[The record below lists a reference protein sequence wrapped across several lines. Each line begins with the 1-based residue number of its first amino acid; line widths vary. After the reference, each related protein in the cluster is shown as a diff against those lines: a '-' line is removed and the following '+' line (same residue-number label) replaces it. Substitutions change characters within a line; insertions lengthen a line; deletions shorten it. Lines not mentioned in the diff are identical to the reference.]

1 MYENVTVHDP
11 NLQLLVTVARLLEP
25 LLDEIVFVGGSVT
38 GLLITDEASVG
49 IRPTT
54 DVDVIAE
61 VYSYVEYDALSGR
74 LRELG
79 LLEDNR
85 EGAPTCRWCHGD
97 STVDVMPV
105 DEQVLGFANRWYQ
118 PAVDS
123 AVRIDLAEF
132 TLRHITPV
140 YFIATKLEAF
150 HGRGDGDYLASHD
163 LEDVVAVV
171 DGREELVDEVLHAP
185 QDVQGYI
192 REEFAKLLG
201 TEDFVDALPGFLV
214 PDESGQARLQVL
226 QQRLEALARRRC

>member
-97 STVDVMPV
+97 STVDVRPV
-105 DEQVLGFANRWYQ
+105 DEQVLPRSW
-118 PAVDS
+118 
-123 AVRIDLAEF
+123 
-132 TLRHITPV
+132 
-140 YFIATKLEAF
+140 
-150 HGRGDGDYLASHD
+150 
-163 LEDVVAVV
+163 
-171 DGREELVDEVLHAP
+171 
-185 QDVQGYI
+185 
-192 REEFAKLLG
+192 
-201 TEDFVDALPGFLV
+201 
-214 PDESGQARLQVL
+214 
-226 QQRLEALARRRC
+226 